1 MSTPMTSPAATQ
13 TRLRVENINTYYG
26 DSHVL
31 RDVSLHI
38 GAGETVALL
47 GRNGV
52 GKTTTLKSI
61 VGWQPPRTGSVTL
74 DGQELTGR
82 GMMAI
87 ARMGVSLV
95 PEERRIFTNLTV
107 AENLRLAQVTA
118 QKPGWT
124 LDHVYEKFPRLR
136 ERLTHKGDEISGGEK
151 QMLAIA
157 RAMVEPRR
165 LLLIDEPSKG
175 LAPAIVQNLI
185 AALREL
191 KRTATTVLLVEQ
203 NFQMAKAL
211 GDRVAVMDDGR
222 VVHRGAMAE
231 LADDEGLQHRLLGL
245 SLAAHQ

>member
-1 MSTPMTSPAATQ
+1 MNASAASSTATQ
-13 TRLRVENINTYYG
+13 TRLRVEKINTYYG

-61 VGWQPPRTGSVTL
+61 VGWQPPRSGSVIL
-74 DGQELTGR
+74 DDQELVGR
-82 GMMAI
+82 DMMSI

-107 AENLRLAQVTA
+107 AENLKLAQVTA

-157 RAMVEPRR
+157 RALVQDTRV
-165 LLLIDEPSKG
+165 LLLDEPTEG
-175 LAPAIVQNLI
+175 LAPLIV
-185 AALREL
+185 REVEAVIREI
-191 KRTATTVLLVEQ
+191 KHAGRTILLVEQ
-203 NFQMAKAL
+203 NLYSAL
-211 GDRVAVMDDGR
+211 SVADRCYILDQGEIVY
-222 VVHRGAMAE
+222 
-231 LADDEGLQHRLLGL
+231 EGTPENLRTNEEILRRYLHV
-245 SLAAHQ
+245 